1 MGCEESRTIED
12 IKKQE
17 KGAIAVGNPNSPNL
31 AQKMVRGHLEPFG
44 DKKFEDCIIKNEEE
58 FENKIIDFIPTKIP
72 DPNDD
77 NKEIP
82 NVSDDIVTQSLK
94 VDFSLNDIIAL
105 SGFNEILKVENNN
118 GNYLIYHDGK
128 KGNKKTYI
136 AIVVEKIITDFP
148 NLQFNPIKS
157 W

>member
-1 MGCEESRTIED
+1 MTEEV
-12 IKKQE
+12 KE
-17 KGAIAVGNPNSPNL
+17 KEKISSIGNPNEPNL
-31 AQKMVRGHLEPFG
+31 AEKIVSGIVQPFG
-44 DKKFEDCIIKNEEE
+44 DKTFKDCIINNETE
-58 FENKIIDFIPTKIP
+58 FEDKIVDFIPTKIP
-72 DPNDD
+72 DPENDD
-77 NKEIP
+77 NEIP
-82 NVSDDIVTQSLK
+82 NINDDIVTQSLK